1 MYVCMHISHMQS
13 LVGALPS
20 LRSSSTA
27 KETTPAT
34 KQTPSASATAASVP
48 KGEPVGVGLGIKKNH
63 FGDFMITEVAEGGV
77 AAETGKIKVGDV
89 LVAIGK

>member
-1 MYVCMHISHMQS
+1 MIHTRGTQS

-20 LRSSSTA
+20 LRTSSTP
-27 KETTPAT
+27 KETSTAR
-34 KQTPSASATAASVP
+34 QTPSASAGAATAAAAF

-63 FGDFMITEVAEGGV
+63 YGDFMVTEVAEGGV